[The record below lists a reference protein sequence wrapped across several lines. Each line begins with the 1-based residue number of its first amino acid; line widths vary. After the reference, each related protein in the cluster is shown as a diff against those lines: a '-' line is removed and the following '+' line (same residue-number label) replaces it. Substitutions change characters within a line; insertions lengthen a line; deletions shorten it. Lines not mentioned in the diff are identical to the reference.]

1 MDANEVL
8 RRYVAGDRN
17 FRFALL
23 EGISLK
29 GADLSG
35 TDLLGAFLSNANLTD
50 ANLNQ
55 AKLNAADLRFTN
67 LSGANLSEVNLYFAF
82 LSNANL
88 NEANLN
94 RANLNKADLS
104 FTNLSNA
111 NLNRANLLEAKLNE
125 ANLKG
130 ANLNRAFLSNVNLKG
145 ANLNGADL
153 RFAVL
158 IDTEIDERTN
168 FDAKW
173 RLVWNIVNQKSNEG
187 DLSGANLSEA
197 GLSFADLRGANLHG
211 ADLRGADLRRAKLN
225 EANLSGANLSG
236 AELKAA
242 NLRNANLTNANLSD
256 ANLTNTDL
264 EGANLNGAILDGA
277 NLDGTILSVPTNFAK
292 KIQSLCETVGEIL
305 EDVSNEEETKNS
317 LILPFLQEVLGYDTK
332 HPRNFHAEYPASF
345 RKTGSKKSNPGRDRA
360 VDYAIFLDEEPL
372 IFIEAKPRTEE
383 KPESHNG
390 QMAEYYAAS
399 QKTKVAVVTNGLIYN
414 FFTDYKHSNLM
425 DDEPFFTFNLRSY
438 TSKDIERLKLFHRNV
453 FDIET
458 IKFDFRVL
466 T

>member
-1 MDANEVL
+1 MDANELL
-8 RRYVAGDRN
+8 RRYVAGERN
-17 FRFALL
+17 FRFAQLRRV
-23 EGISLK
+23 SLK
-29 GADLSG
+29 GAELSG
-35 TDLLGAFLSNANLTD
+35 TDLLGADFHSANLSYV
-50 ANLNQ
+50 NLSQ
-55 AKLNAADLRFTN
+55 AKLNAVDLRFAD
-67 LSGANLSEVNLYFAF
+67 LIGANLSEVNLYFAF

-173 RLVWNIVNQKSNEG
+173 RLVWNIVNQKSNEW

-225 EANLSGANLSG
+225 EANLSEADLRRAFLSN
-236 AELKAA
+236 A

-256 ANLTNTDL
+256 ANLSDTDL
-264 EGANLNGAILDGA
+264 EGANLNGTILDGA

-292 KIQSLCETVGEIL
+292 KIQSLCEKVGEIL
-305 EDVSNEEETKNS
+305 EYVSNEEETKNS

-332 HPRNFHAEYPASF
+332 DPRKFRAEYVASF
-345 RKTGSKKSNPGRDRA
+345 RRKTGSKKSNPGRDKG
-360 VDYAIFLDEEPL
+360 VDYAILFDEKPL
-372 IFIEAKPRTEE
+372 IFIEAKSFRE
-383 KPESHNG
+383 KPESHDG

-399 QKTKVAVVTNGLIYN
+399 QETKIAVVTNGLIYN
-414 FFTDYKHSNLM
+414 FFTDYKHLNLM
-425 DDEPFFTFNLRSY
+425 DSEPFFTFNLQSF
-438 TSKDIERLKLFHRNV
+438 TSKDIDQLKLFHRNI
-453 FDIET
+453 FDIEI
-458 IKFDFRVL
+458 IKWNFR
-466 T
+466 